1 MFSITR
7 LTILCALA
15 THLAQGTTLELL
27 GMDELIDKSTL
38 VVRGR
43 VSICEGG
50 YRGSM
55 IYTQCTVEVLETMKG
70 APSARTRFSV
80 PGGRVNQVRQSI
92 AGAPQFQVGSEYV
105 LFLWTGASGFT
116 QILGL
121 SQGKFDVRTSGT
133 TQTATRESLNDVTML
148 DGMGEPVQDAG
159 VRMTLS
165 VLRQRMSARANRS
178 VAQ

>member
-1 MFSITR
+1 MSPIARF
-7 LTILCALA
+7 TILSALVA
-15 THLAQGTTLELL
+15 GLAQGTTLELL
-27 GMDELIDKSTL
+27 GMDGLIDKSTQ

-43 VSICEGG
+43 VSSCEGG

-70 APSARTRFSV
+70 APIARTRFSV
-80 PGGRVNQVRQSI
+80 PGGRVNRVRQSI
-92 AGAPQFQVGSEYV
+92 AGAPQFQVGGEYV

-121 SQGKFDVRTSGT
+121 SQGKFEVRGSGA
-133 TQTATRESLNDVTML
+133 TQAATRDALSDVTML
-148 DGMGEPVQDAG
+148 DGMGQPVQDAG
-159 VRMTLS
+159 VRMTLA
-165 VLRQRMSARANRS
+165 VLRQRMSARLNRS